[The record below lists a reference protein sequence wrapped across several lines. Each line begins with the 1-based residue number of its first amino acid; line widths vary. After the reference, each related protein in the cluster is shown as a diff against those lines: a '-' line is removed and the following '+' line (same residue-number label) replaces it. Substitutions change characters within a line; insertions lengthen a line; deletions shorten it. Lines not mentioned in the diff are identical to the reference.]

1 MGDFIIKGIKFN
13 YGWAI
18 KRFLT
23 TWRHKLA
30 PLVGTNLL
38 YGKAAGS
45 DEDWCFMPHQSA
57 LAPELAFE
65 DHSSEF
71 AENTAVLQSTITFAM
86 FFFCNHLEFARC
98 QIDIAAEAS
107 NFKFLPKKK
116 SRNVWNITVKGE
128 FLLLILLVVLQ

>member
-1 MGDFIIKGIKFN
+1 
-13 YGWAI
+13 
-18 KRFLT
+18 
-23 TWRHKLA
+23 
-30 PLVGTNLL
+30 
-38 YGKAAGS
+38 
-45 DEDWCFMPHQSA
+45 MPHQSA

-116 SRNVWNITVKGE
+116 IKKCLEYNSKGRV
-128 FLLLILLVVLQ
+128 FVVDTISCTAVT